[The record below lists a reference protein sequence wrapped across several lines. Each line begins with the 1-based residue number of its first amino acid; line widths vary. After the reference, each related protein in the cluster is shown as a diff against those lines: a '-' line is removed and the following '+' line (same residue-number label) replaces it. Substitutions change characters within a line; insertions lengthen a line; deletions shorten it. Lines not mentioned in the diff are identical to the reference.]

1 MVAGRSKTQVKSI
14 RHNLICL
21 LALTTTLGLGLAAE
35 SAADVVQPVSVQIKE
50 QEPEIFLVQWQV
62 PKAIPYAAMPDVAL
76 PEECRITSPRTV
88 KDLPGSWLN
97 QRTHACPDGLAGRSI
112 AIQYPI
118 VSPGQGTLLRVE
130 LLSGVQLVHM
140 LNPGEDSWQVPE
152 ERAGLLEAPWET
164 IRSAVVDGVAHLAD
178 GWLHLALLLAICLLG
193 GTPTALGLVTAF
205 AGGQLLGVGVSAG
218 LGTGLPSPLAEA
230 GIALTVALLAR
241 DSLRL
246 PSERRS
252 MVGVAVAAGA
262 VHGLG
267 ITNLMPTP
275 SSFGDNGW
283 LYSVLAVLGMDAA
296 LLVAALA
303 ARAIGGLVE
312 GRSWSRSTAK
322 VLGYGLGAGAVAA
335 VLSLVLIQP
344 TTAAES
350 AANTG
355 RLPSLAGGADNPSGK
370 ASQRVAPQ
378 NPDLPLQSFVAIEA
392 FEVRHEILVRLRD
405 ITGLTGL
412 LQAEYLEIEDQP
424 GIKGRVVDLV
434 VPITRVSIDGV
445 VAEPLVDRVDFL
457 TVSNQGVLPR
467 PDPVRELLAEANLGV
482 TVVYTTSR
490 TPQEVTLGWESF
502 PRGITGIPATVTDP
516 ETSQTA
522 TLSAEQPTF
531 PWKNELMDD
540 PAPTVTAIAV
550 EPSTLLVP
558 VLALVFLVVASVP
571 LFLAFRRRKTAAS
584 FAMARVT
591 LALAL
596 LLAPLGQMAIALPS
610 SLGAVP
616 STDQAR
622 RILAAVLPNVYRA
635 FEFRE
640 ESAVYDRLAISVT
653 GETLTDVYLEH
664 RRALEMVERG
674 GARARVEA
682 VEVAEVRSVEV
693 AADGGFDVEATWTVG
708 GTVTHFGH
716 RHFRQNRYDARVNL
730 VPVEGTWKLRAIE
743 LLDEVRIK

>member
-1 MVAGRSKTQVKSI
+1 MLG
-14 RHNLICL
+14 LL
-21 LALTTTLGLGLAAE
+21 LAGETL
-35 SAADVVQPVSVQIKE
+35 ADVVQPVSVQIKE
-50 QEPEIFLVQWQV
+50 QEPGTFLLQWQV

-76 PEECRITSPRTV
+76 PEQCRTTSPRTV
-88 KDLPGSWLN
+88 RELPGSWLN
-97 QRTHACPDGLAGRSI
+97 RRTHVCTDGLAGRTI

-130 LLSGVQLVHM
+130 LLSGMQLVHM

-152 ERAGLLEAPWET
+152 ERAGFLEAPWST
-164 IRSAVVDGVAHLAD
+164 IRSAVLDGVTHLAD
-178 GWLHLALLLAICLLG
+178 GWLHLAFLLAICLLG

-218 LGTGLPSPLAEA
+218 LGTGLPSPLAEG
-230 GIALTVALLAR
+230 GIAVALVLLAR
-241 DSLRL
+241 DALR
-246 PSERRS
+246 PPADRRS
-252 MVGVAVAAGA
+252 MVGVAVAAGV
-262 VHGLG
+262 VHALG
-267 ITNLMPTP
+267 ISNLMPTP
-275 SSFGDNGW
+275 SSFGDHGW
-283 LYSVLAVLGMDAA
+283 LYLILAVLGMDAA
-296 LLVAALA
+296 LLVLALA
-303 ARAIGGLVE
+303 AQAIGRVVGE
-312 GRSWSRSTAK
+312 RSWSRSAVK

-335 VLSLVLIQP
+335 ALGLVLIQP

-350 AANTG
+350 SSKAG

-378 NPDLPLQSFVAIEA
+378 NPDLPLQSFVAVEA
-392 FEVRHEILVRLRD
+392 FEVRHEILVRLQN
-405 ITGLTGL
+405 IAGLIGL
-412 LQAEYLEIEDQP
+412 PETEYLEIEEQP
-424 GIKGRVVDLV
+424 SLKERVVELV
-434 VPITRVSIDGV
+434 VPGTRVFIDGE

-457 TVSNQGVLPR
+457 TVSKQGVLPR
-467 PDPVRELLAEANLGV
+467 PDPVRELLAETYLGV
-482 TVVYTTSR
+482 TAVYTTSR
-490 TPQEVTLGWESF
+490 TPQEVTLSWESF
-502 PRGITGIPATVTDP
+502 PEGITEIPATVTDP

-522 TLSAEQPTF
+522 TLSAEQPAVT
-531 PWKNELMDD
+531 WQNELMDD

-550 EPSTLLVP
+550 EPRTLAVP
-558 VLALVFLVVASVP
+558 VLAMVFLIVISVP
-571 LFLAFRRRKTAAS
+571 LFLAFRRGKTTTS

-596 LLAPLGQMAIALPS
+596 LLAPLGQVAIALPS

-616 STDQAR
+616 STDQVR

-640 ESAVYDRLAISVT
+640 ESAVYDRLEVSVT

-682 VEVAEVRSVEV
+682 VEVPEVRSVE
-693 AADGGFDVEATWTVG
+693 AASDGGFDVEATWTVG

-716 RHFRQNRYDARVNL
+716 RHFRQNRYDARVTL
-730 VPVEGTWKLRAIE
+730 VAVEGSWKIRAIE
-743 LLDEVRIK
+743 LLDEVRLK